1 MVVEDKREDDDSDN
15 DEKALTLRTAV
26 TKRPMCYVAATAFL
40 RSTVK
45 GVRESLGRLCSLWH
59 GGEPGCA
66 HNRKRQR
73 HERTCTTTLMDGWM
87 AWMGAVRGWRQE
99 ICDFVRGEDRTVYT
113 DRNIKAWQDVAR
125 CRVHAT

>member
-73 HERTCTTTLMDGWM
+73 TCTTTLMDGWVDGTDGCGERM
-87 AWMGAVRGWRQE
+87 ATGKMRLVRSEG
-99 ICDFVRGEDRTVYT
+99 RTV
-113 DRNIKAWQDVAR
+113 
-125 CRVHAT
+125 